1 MVVVSD
7 GFSNIAVLILIAIVS
22 GMRIGFVGRIL

>member
-7 GFSNIAVLILIAIVS
+7 GFSNIVVLILIAIVS
-22 GMRIGFVGRIL
+22 GIRIGFVGRM